1 MKRALDM
8 FTLNEIKKGQ
18 DVWIH
23 QEDCSR
29 KAKVVDV
36 FLDNPTLSQEGFW
49 VDVDDGSGVEGIM
62 SYIIEVIT

>member
-8 FTLNEIKKGQ
+8 FTLNEIKKGH

-23 QEDCSR
+23 QEDGSR

-36 FLDNPTLSQEGFW
+36 FLDRPTLNQKGFW
-49 VDVDDGSGVEGIM
+49 VDVDDGDGVEGIM
-62 SYIIEVIT
+62 SYIIEAI